1 MTEVRTSSLCERPCA
16 GIEETGEAPS
26 DAGGM
31 ECSRRRKV
39 HSLID
44 KVYDPANLAEAWK
57 RVRENRGSAGIDGL
71 TVAGFEQR
79 QDELLERLHK
89 QLREKTYRRSPV
101 KRVAIPKLGGGTRN
115 LGIPS
120 VRDRVVQQ
128 ALVQKMNPIFE
139 PLFADCSFGYRPGR
153 SPHMAMRK
161 VWREIQE
168 GNFWILDADLR
179 AYFDSIDQHRLVDLI
194 CDQISDGRVLQL
206 IRDFLEAGVIADGGW
221 EPTKTGVPQGGVA
234 SPLWSNIFLTPFDH
248 AMTAAGYRVTAGR
261 TTSSLSAEPVKK
273 PKPPWPWRSHSC
285 ATNLGLASI
294 RRRPGSF
301 MSITGSSSSAIRSNA
316 ERVCGCPPPSGP
328 APPIRTTSTPCRA
341 KSRWPGSRIKS
352 AT

>member
-1 MTEVRTSSLCERPCA
+1 MTEVRISSLCERPCA

-57 RVRENRGSAGIDGL
+57 RVRENKGSAGIDGL

-79 QDELLERLHK
+79 QDELLDTLHK
-89 QLREKTYRRSPV
+89 QLREKTYRPSPV

-120 VRDRVVQQ
+120 
-128 ALVQKMNPIFE
+128 
-139 PLFADCSFGYRPGR
+139 
-153 SPHMAMRK
+153 
-161 VWREIQE
+161 
-168 GNFWILDADLR
+168 
-179 AYFDSIDQHRLVDLI
+179 
-194 CDQISDGRVLQL
+194 
-206 IRDFLEAGVIADGGW
+206 DFLEAGVIADGGW

-248 AMTAAGYRVTAGR
+248 AMTAAGYRVTRWADDFVVVCR
-261 TTSSLSAEPVKK
+261 TRQEAQTA
-273 PKPPWPWRSHSC
+273 R
-285 ATNLGLASI
+285 ALA
-294 RRRPGSF
+294 GSF
-301 MSITGSSSSAIRSNA
+301 LRDELGVSLHP
-316 ERVCGCPPPSGP
+316 E
-328 APPIRTTSTPCRA
+328 
-341 KSRWPGSRIKS
+341 K
-352 AT
+352 

>member
-1 MTEVRTSSLCERPCA
+1 MTEVRISSLCERPCA
-16 GIEETGEAPS
+16 GIEETGKATS

-44 KVYDPANLAEAWK
+44 KVYDPTNLAEAWK
-57 RVRENRGSAGIDGL
+57 RVRENKGSAGLDGL

-79 QDELLERLHK
+79 QDELLERLHQ
-89 QLREKTYRRSPV
+89 QLREKTYRPSPV
-101 KRVAIPKLGGGTRN
+101 KRAAIPKLGGGTRN

-168 GNFWILDADLR
+168 GNFWILDADLC
-179 AYFDSIDQHRLVDLI
+179 AYFDSIDQNRLVDLI
-194 CDQISDGRVLQL
+194 CDQISDGRVLRL
-206 IRDFLEAGVIADGGW
+206 IRGFLEAGVITDGGW
-221 EPTKTGVPQGGVA
+221 KPTKTGGPQGGVA

-248 AMTAAGYRVTAGR
+248 AMTAAGYRVTRWADDFVVVCR
-261 TTSSLSAEPVKK
+261 TRQEAQSARALAELFP
-273 PKPPWPWRSHSC
+273 RDE
-285 ATNLGLASI
+285 LGVSN
-294 RRRPGSF
+294 PC
-301 MSITGSSSSAIRSNA
+301 MSVTGSSSSAIRSNA
-316 ERVCGCPPPSGP
+316 ERVCGCLLPSGP
-328 APPIRTTSTPCRA
+328 AQPIRTTS
-341 KSRWPGSRIKS
+341 
-352 AT
+352 

>member
-1 MTEVRTSSLCERPCA
+1 MTEVRISSLCERPCA

-57 RVRENRGSAGIDGL
+57 RVRENKGSAGIDGL

-89 QLREKTYRRSPV
+89 QLREKTYRPSPV

-139 PLFADCSFGYRPGR
+139 ELLRNVGDGRGQAASDCWLTVSMPSMNFTPVISFGN
-153 SPHMAMRK
+153 
-161 VWREIQE
+161 W
-168 GNFWILDADLR
+168 
-179 AYFDSIDQHRLVDLI
+179 
-194 CDQISDGRVLQL
+194 
-206 IRDFLEAGVIADGGW
+206 
-221 EPTKTGVPQGGVA
+221 
-234 SPLWSNIFLTPFDH
+234 LWPS
-248 AMTAAGYRVTAGR
+248 
-261 TTSSLSAEPVKK
+261 
-273 PKPPWPWRSHSC
+273 
-285 ATNLGLASI
+285 
-294 RRRPGSF
+294 RRRQLF
-301 MSITGSSSSAIRSNA
+301 SAACASLKTMAIA
-316 ERVCGCPPPSGP
+316 VLFERHPLE
-328 APPIRTTSTPCRA
+328 RTVRCRTVA
-341 KSRWPGSRIKS
+341 NVLSMGLVVRRCFQCSAGKS
-352 AT
+352 